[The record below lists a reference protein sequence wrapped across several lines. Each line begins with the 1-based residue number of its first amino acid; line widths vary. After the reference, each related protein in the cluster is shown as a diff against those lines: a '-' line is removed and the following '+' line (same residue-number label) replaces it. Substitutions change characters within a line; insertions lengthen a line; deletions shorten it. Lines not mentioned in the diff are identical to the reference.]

1 MTKTSGLFNWR
12 KGGFQMEL
20 NRILVVDDE
29 ANVRDVLYQ
38 GLTKFGY
45 KVALANSGEE
55 ALRIFEPGFFDIVIT
70 DLKMPKMD
78 GLDLIRIARKK
89 DPGVAFFVI
98 TGYPTLQSAAETL
111 YQGVHDYIIKPLNF
125 GDIRL
130 RISRVMD
137 KKQLQ
142 RSVRLVRKIIWGLVI
157 SIPFWIAIGGYFV
170 K

>member
-1 MTKTSGLFNWR
+1 MAKTSGLFTRR
-12 KGGFQMEL
+12 KGGFPMEL

-29 ANVRDVLYQ
+29 ANVRDVSYQ

-45 KVALANSGEE
+45 QVALVNSGEE

-70 DLKMPKMD
+70 DLKMPKID

-111 YQGVHDYIIKPLNF
+111 YQGVHDYIIKPFNL
-125 GDIRL
+125 GDLRL
-130 RISRVMD
+130 RIYRVME
-137 KKQLQ
+137 KKELK
-142 RSVRLVRKIIWGLVI
+142 RSVRHMRKIILALVI

>member
-1 MTKTSGLFNWR
+1 
-12 KGGFQMEL
+12 MEL

-45 KVALANSGEE
+45 KVALADSGEE
-55 ALRIFEPGFFDIVIT
+55 ALRIFEPGSFDILIT
-70 DLKMPKMD
+70 DLKMPKID

-111 YQGVHDYIIKPLNF
+111 YQGVHDYITKPFNL
-125 GDIRL
+125 GDLRL
-130 RISRVMD
+130 RIYRVME
-137 KKQLQ
+137 KKELK
-142 RSVRLVRKIIWGLVI
+142 RSIRHMRKIILALVI